1 MRRRTALGLLIVVGA
16 LSPAIPGYPRPPHGG
31 QHPDPNALEVQKVRD
46 NLYVVKGG
54 GGTSTVFVTSAG
66 VVVVDAKNPGW
77 GKALLEKIKTITDKP
92 VITLINTHSHADHSG
107 GNVDFPPG
115 VEIIVQENTKKN
127 MGIMD
132 IFKTGKGM
140 PTKTFK
146 DKMSLFSGND
156 KIDLYYSGVGGTD
169 GDAWVVFPALRT
181 MAAGDGC
188 SGRHLSII
196 PNVSSG
202 GNFVAYPDT
211 FSRML
216 SSIKNVDTVIPG
228 HDDVLTWNDLK
239 VCADFYKD
247 FLTWT
252 QAEKTAGK
260 SVDEAVSDYQ
270 IPDKY
275 KAQGYTPGVP
285 RAVRMNIQGIYD
297 ELKN

>member
-1 MRRRTALGLLIVVGA
+1 MRRRTVLGLLIVGGA
-16 LSPAIPGYPRPPHGG
+16 LLSAIPGYPRPPQGA
-31 QHPDPNALEVQKVRD
+31 QKPDPSALEVQKVRD

-54 GGTSTVFVTSAG
+54 GGTTTIFVTSAG
-66 VVVVDAKNPGW
+66 VVVVDTKNPGW
-77 GKALLEKIKTITDKP
+77 GKALLEKIKTLTDKP
-92 VITLINTHSHADHSG
+92 VITLINTHSHPDHTG
-107 GNVDFPPG
+107 GNIDFPPG

-127 MGIMD
+127 MEIMD

-156 KIDLYYSGVGGTD
+156 KIDLYYFGVGGTD
-169 GDAWVVFPALRT
+169 GDAWVVFPALGT

-202 GNFVAYPDT
+202 GNFVGYPDT

-216 SSIKNVDTVIPG
+216 SSVKNVDTVIPG
-228 HDDVLTWNDLK
+228 HDDVLSWNDLK
-239 VCADFYKD
+239 VCADFYKE

-252 QAEKTAGK
+252 EAEKKAGK
-260 SVDEAVSDYQ
+260 SVDEAVADYQ

-275 KAQGYTPGVP
+275 KAQGYTPGVA